1 MLTQNSR
8 SYDGFFAIL
17 SEVDMENTM
26 TRRRY
31 SEEKRSFFNLGLRY
45 ESPAKAVRYFCTP
58 KKAEIFASL
67 GVGGIHFCTI
77 PSFGELVFAVVP
89 EAADGRYVFPVANDM
104 AQFFSLVAS
113 LSGAGLID
121 QIPSMTKETFERQL
135 SAENAHLSPS
145 VTAELEELV
154 KLFDVKP
161 LEGSPYDSVM
171 ALYNNFDYSKIPFTD
186 EYYETLG
193 IKPKK
198 RSGSDFCSV
207 CVVNIPKK

>member
-1 MLTQNSR
+1 
-8 SYDGFFAIL
+8 
-17 SEVDMENTM
+17 MENKEV
-26 TRRRY
+26 RRRY
-31 SEEKRSFFNLGLRY
+31 TEEKRSFFRLALTY
-45 ESPAKAVRYFCTP
+45 EAPDKAVRYFCTP

-104 AQFFSLVAS
+104 AEFFSLVAS

-121 QIPSMTKETFERQL
+121 QIPSMTKEAFERQL
-135 SAENAHLSPS
+135 GEENARLQSS
-145 VTAELEELV
+145 VTAELDEFV

-171 ALYNNFDYSKIPFTD
+171 RLYASFDYSKIPFTD
-186 EYYETLG
+186 EYYDATG
-193 IKPKK
+193 IKPHK
-198 RSGSDFCSV
+198 RSCNDFFSP
-207 CVVNIPKK
+207 CVINIPKK

>member
-1 MLTQNSR
+1 
-8 SYDGFFAIL
+8 
-17 SEVDMENTM
+17 MENTM
-26 TRRRY
+26 ARRRY

-104 AQFFSLVAS
+104 AEFFSLVAS

-135 SAENAHLSPS
+135 SAA
-145 VTAELEELV
+145 
-154 KLFDVKP
+154 
-161 LEGSPYDSVM
+161 
-171 ALYNNFDYSKIPFTD
+171 
-186 EYYETLG
+186 
-193 IKPKK
+193 K
-198 RSGSDFCSV
+198 RSLPLRYTHAPQAFLKILSEKTAV
-207 CVVNIPKK
+207 